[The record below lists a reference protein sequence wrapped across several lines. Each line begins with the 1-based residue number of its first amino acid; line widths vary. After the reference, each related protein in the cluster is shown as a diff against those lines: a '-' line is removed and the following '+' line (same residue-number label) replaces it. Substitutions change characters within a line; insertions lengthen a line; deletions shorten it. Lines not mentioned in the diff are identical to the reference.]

1 MGRIHNIEARKGK
14 QDAARANVFTKHA
27 RAITVAAKEGG
38 GDPEYNA
45 SLKAAIA
52 KAKADNMPNDN
63 IDRAIKKGV
72 GAGEGEDYESIT
84 YEGYGPGGVAII
96 VETLTDNKNRTAGNV
111 RYYFDKNNGNLGTPG
126 CVSFMFDRKGQ
137 ILISNENAEEE
148 ALMEAALE
156 LGAEDFITDE
166 DGFEVVT
173 APEDFNTVRD
183 GLESAGYK
191 FVVADVKLIPQTT
204 TALDEAGQI
213 KSMEKLL
220 DTLEDDDDVQNV
232 HHNWEMPE
240 V

>member
-173 APEDFNTVRD
+173 APEDFSTVRD

-240 V
+240 A